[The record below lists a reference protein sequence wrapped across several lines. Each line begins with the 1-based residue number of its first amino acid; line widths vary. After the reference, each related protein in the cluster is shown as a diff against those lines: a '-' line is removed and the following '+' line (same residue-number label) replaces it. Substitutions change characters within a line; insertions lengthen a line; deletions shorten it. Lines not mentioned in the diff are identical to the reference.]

1 MAADSSEER
10 RPSGEAPVTPAA
22 GGRPEDP
29 PGDGSRPGEAGDGPA
44 PGEGITEEQ
53 AIRSLAGQLPA
64 REDSA
69 RSGDILDQLIRR
81 LGGDPSLRIGSINV
95 FNDEILVEEGDFA
108 IRSGSGESTG
118 GRPAADSAVP
128 LDDGYLDRHIGM
140 YVRPGG
146 FGPALDTLRGRHL
159 LILCGPPGSGRESA
173 AIALLAEAGS
183 RNSMRMM
190 AGSVLLA
197 ERGWRCGPAG
207 TAFLVPSLPGDL
219 TGRLDDVWLQKTAKL
234 LRDSR
239 NYMVVVTE
247 EACGALAAAGSRG
260 EFTFEELGLPDPLTL
275 VRRRARALV
284 TPARTEELRRW
295 LASDEVAALLAEDGS
310 PRFASRVAV
319 QIADAVSTHK
329 DRAATL
335 QALLDPA
342 KRVQAWFARTD
353 TSAGT
358 DYRQIVLPV
367 AVSVLED
374 SSYLTISDAATA
386 LYGRLF
392 PDLEQP
398 PALRFRRALADQQQW
413 IQLAEPP
420 EPATAY
426 GDPSPEVLRFR
437 SPRLGAA
444 VLQHTWT
451 WVDGMR
457 PALTG
462 WLRDLGRHPD
472 VEVRARAAASTGLL
486 ATLDFS
492 YVLHRFVYPWA
503 VSPSPATRACA
514 ALALAVPGHSPR
526 YAPRVWALL
535 RQWAANQPEGPG
547 SRLPWTAAEAAGS
560 AFGRSHPADAIS
572 VLGEVLKRDEWD
584 CLVALAVAVLN
595 LAENGRLGE
604 VLDALL
610 EWSDSM
616 DGSPPV
622 LKALLAFI
630 LTART
635 PALGEADG
643 PPGAATRAEVPPVL
657 KLVTPPPD
665 RRLPGRPD
673 PRA

>member
-1 MAADSSEER
+1 M
-10 RPSGEAPVTPAA
+10 
-22 GGRPEDP
+22 
-29 PGDGSRPGEAGDGPA
+29 
-44 PGEGITEEQ
+44 
-53 AIRSLAGQLPA
+53 
-64 REDSA
+64 
-69 RSGDILDQLIRR
+69 
-81 LGGDPSLRIGSINV
+81 

-451 WVDGMR
+451 WVNGMR

-462 WLRDLGRHPD
+462 WLRDLGGILTLRSGRAPPPPPACWPPWISPMCCTVSSIRGRSALRPPPGPALRWPSRSPD
-472 VEVRARAAASTGLL
+472 TVPGMRRGCGRSCGSGPRTSPRDPAAASHGRRLRPRAAHSAV
-486 ATLDFS
+486 ATRRTRSASSARYSSGTSGTALS
-492 YVLHRFVYPWA
+492 RWP
-503 VSPSPATRACA
+503 SPSSTWRRTAAWVRYLMRCWNGAT
-514 ALALAVPGHSPR
+514 
-526 YAPRVWALL
+526 
-535 RQWAANQPEGPG
+535 
-547 SRLPWTAAEAAGS
+547 PWTA
-560 AFGRSHPADAIS
+560 H
-572 VLGEVLKRDEWD
+572 
-584 CLVALAVAVLN
+584 
-595 LAENGRLGE
+595 
-604 VLDALL
+604 
-610 EWSDSM
+610 
-616 DGSPPV
+616 
-622 LKALLAFI
+622 
-630 LTART
+630 
-635 PALGEADG
+635 
-643 PPGAATRAEVPPVL
+643 
-657 KLVTPPPD
+657 
-665 RRLPGRPD
+665 RPC
-673 PRA
+673 